1 MAPIGRTDFTFTGDF
16 EVTEEMQKAFG
27 QEGYL
32 IVRSLVSAEEMDAL
46 RSAIDRDGG
55 IRAHAFDLSDGEGRC
70 SKLSLWNHP
79 GSDVTGMLARCE
91 KVAGTMEKILGGEV
105 YHYHTKLMMKEART
119 GGSHVW
125 HQDYG
130 YWYKNGCLF
139 PDMGSV
145 FIAIDKTDKE
155 NGCLQVLRGSHKLGR
170 IEHLMVGGQTGADVA
185 RVEEAKKVLE
195 LVYVELNPGDA
206 LFFHANVL
214 HRSDRNDSDRR
225 RWVFIISYNRASNNP
240 FKEHHHPCYTPLHKV
255 PNSAIL
261 ESRHIDD
268 ITGKAFMDPR
278 TDKTIK
284 LENK

>member
-1 MAPIGRTDFTFTGDF
+1 
-16 EVTEEMQKAFG
+16 MQKAFD
-27 QEGYL
+27 QEGYF
-32 IVRSLVSAEEMDAL
+32 IVRSLLGAEEMQAL
-46 RSAIDRDGG
+46 GSAIDRDEG
-55 IRAHAFDLSDGEGRC
+55 IRAHAFDIGDGEGRS
-70 SKLSLWNHP
+70 SKLSLWSHP

-91 KVAGTMEKILGGEV
+91 KVAGTMEKVLGGEV

-155 NGCLQVLRGSHKLGR
+155 NGCLQVIRGSHKLGR
-170 IEHLMVGGQTGADVA
+170 IEHIMVGGQTGADVA
-185 RVEEAKKVLE
+185 RIEEAKKVLE
-195 LVYVELNPGDA
+195 LVYVELDPGDA

-214 HRSDRNDSDRR
+214 HKSDRNDSDRR

-240 FKEHHHPCYTPLHKV
+240 FKKHHHPCYTPLHKV

-261 ESRHIDD
+261 ECKNIDD
-268 ITGKAFMDPR
+268 ITGKDFMDPS
-278 TDKTIK
+278 TDETIK
-284 LENK
+284 PEKK